1 MKRKKNYIRKE
12 EELQAFGK
20 HLRAIRKRKN
30 MTLETLAALSEIEYS
45 QVSRIERGVINTS
58 LSNVFVLAEALEVTY
73 KDLFDF

>member
-1 MKRKKNYIRKE
+1 
-12 EELQAFGK
+12 
-20 HLRAIRKRKN
+20 